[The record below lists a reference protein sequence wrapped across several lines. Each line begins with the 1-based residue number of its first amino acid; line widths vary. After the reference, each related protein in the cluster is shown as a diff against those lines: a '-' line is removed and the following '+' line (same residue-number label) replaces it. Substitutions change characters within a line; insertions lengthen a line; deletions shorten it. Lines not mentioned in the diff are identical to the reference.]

1 MKYKKN
7 YYSNYS
13 ELTEQIRYYSETYPQ
28 YFKFESIGKTQEQRE
43 IWQVSLTNFKSGDAS
58 EKPGFLID
66 ANMHASEIS
75 GTQVCL
81 YTMEE
86 LLSQIKTNKHYQLIL
101 DKVCLFI
108 IPRVCPDAAE
118 YYMRTNHEVR
128 SSLVKWPNFESFN
141 QFQQTDVNGDNQILT
156 MRKKDSAGSFK
167 VSSQNKRLMIQR
179 RHDDFENPEAESEYY
194 TLYPEGHFSDFKP
207 TAKDY
212 VKENYIA
219 EQGLDLNRQFPSN
232 YRPEGEQMGSGPYP
246 GFVQESKSLIEFVC
260 SQPRIFGHLNLH
272 TYGGLILRSPSGY
285 GEDKVSQQ
293 DLQVLNHFKNRAVEV
308 SGYYGVNTFKEFRYN
323 ERDVNT
329 GTLCDWTFEH
339 RGIFSS
345 VIEIWD
351 VWKAA
356 GLEVKDHV
364 NRYFYP
370 TENELTKIF
379 NWAKKLFP
387 TKYFYAEWKKFK
399 HPQLGDIEIGGWR
412 KERIFR
418 NPPEKFLEKE
428 CETVFKIIL
437 SQIKASPIITVK
449 SKKVKKLLAD
459 TFLVSMVYKN
469 SGFLPTNGSDQAVK
483 VGAIKKPKIKL
494 TLSKKQK
501 LAQGESHLETEHL
514 TGRVRFLPWHT
525 PLGFLT
531 RPNTNECLVEWVIQG
546 KGEIDVSADFQRG
559 GMVITKINLK

>member
-7 YYSNYS
+7 YYYNYS
-13 ELTEQIRYYSETYPQ
+13 ELTEQLKYYSETYPQ
-28 YFKFESIGKTQEQRE
+28 YFKFESIGITQEQRD
-43 IWQVSLTNFKSGDAS
+43 IWQISLTNFKTGNAT
-58 EKPGFLID
+58 EKPAFLID

-81 YTMEE
+81 FTIHE
-86 LLSQIKTNKHYQLIL
+86 LLGQIQSNQQYQLLL
-101 DKVCLFI
+101 DKICLFI
-108 IPRVCPDAAE
+108 IPRVCPDGAE
-118 YYMRTNHEVR
+118 YYLRTNHEIR
-128 SSLVKWPNFESFN
+128 SSLEKWPNHESIN
-141 QFQQTDVNGDNQILT
+141 QFQQIDVNGDQQILT

-167 VSSQNKRLMIQR
+167 ISDQNKQLMIQR
-179 RHDDFENPEAESEYY
+179 RHDDFENPDVESSYY
-194 TLYPEGHFSDFKP
+194 TLYPEGRFADLK
-207 TAKDY
+207 TTMKDY
-212 VKENYIA
+212 FKENYTA
-219 EQGLDLNRQFPSN
+219 ERGLDLNRQFPSN
-232 YRPEGEQMGSGPYP
+232 YRPEGEQLGSGPYP
-246 GFVQESKSLIEFVC
+246 GYVQESKCLIEFI
-260 SQPRIFGHLNLH
+260 SAQPRIFGHLNLH

-285 GEDKVSQQ
+285 AEDKVSQQ
-293 DLQVLNHFKNRAVEV
+293 DLIVLNHMKNRAVEV
-308 SGYYGVNTFKEFRYN
+308 SGYYGVNTYKEFRYN

-370 TENELTKIF
+370 TENELTKIY

-387 TKYFYAEWKKFK
+387 TNYFYSEWKEFK
-399 HPQLGDIEIGGWR
+399 HPQLGDVEIGGWR

-428 CETVFKIIL
+428 CEKVFKIIL
-437 SQIKASPIITVK
+437 SQIQATPLVTIK
-449 SKKVKKLLAD
+449 SKKVKKLSPG
-459 TFLVSMVYKN
+459 TFLVSVIYKN

-483 VGAIKKPKIKL
+483 AGVIKKPKLEIR
-494 TLSKKQK
+494 LSSKQK
-501 LAQGESHLETEHL
+501 LAQGDSQIEIDHLS
-514 TGRVRFLPWHT
+514 GRVRFLPWHT

-531 RPNTNECLVEWVIQG
+531 RANTNECLVEWVVQG
-546 KGEIDVSADFQRG
+546 KGSVSISADFQRG
-559 GMVITKINLK
+559 GIIETKLVL